1 MAFQYYGQGG
11 YPQQGY
17 KDENPFATT
26 SQQPAGGGMPQMPM
40 GLMGMMGGEGGMGG
54 MFGGGGAAVT
64 GGGGGGSAAAGG
76 AGSAASGAGS
86 SMAGGLSAAGPWALL
101 AAVIIANESEA
112 KKAGRRS
119 EDHGE
124 HAQDMI
130 TGKVLEQDMDYY
142 GDKVGGVG
150 GEMLKGMGKLGNPEG
165 VFNILKKG
173 SLLRKIF

>member
-1 MAFQYYGQGG
+1 MAFQYYGGSPSFSGG
-11 YPQQGY
+11 SAY
-17 KDENPFATT
+17 ENNPYAIE
-26 SQQPAGGGMPQMPM
+26 SQQSPQGMGMPFP
-40 GLMGMMGGEGGMGG
+40 GLSGMMGGEGGMFGMGG
-54 MFGGGGAAVT
+54 GATAGGGGGAAAP
-64 GGGGGGSAAAGG
+64 AAAGG
-76 AGSAASGAGS
+76 GSAASGAGGA
-86 SMAGGLSAAGPWALL
+86 MASAGPWALL

-124 HAQDMI
+124 HAQDLI